1 MEAPEIREYC
11 LGKRGVTE
19 GFPFDAETL
28 VFIVGGKMFLLMS
41 LENNPVTFNA
51 KNLPEK
57 NVELREKFT
66 QISPGYHMNK
76 QHWNTVLCEGL
87 KPEFLKKL
95 IDESYD
101 LILASLSKKVREEVI
116 KM

>member
-1 MEAPEIREYC
+1 
-11 LGKRGVTE
+11 
-19 GFPFDAETL
+19 
-28 VFIVGGKMFLLMS
+28 MFLLMS
-41 LENNPVTFNA
+41 LENNPVTFNS

-57 NVELREKFT
+57 NEELREEFP

-87 KPEFLKKL
+87 KPELIKNL

-101 LILASLSKKVREEVI
+101 LIFNSLTKKLREDVL
-116 KM
+116 KS